1 MERQIQKEEHHFVMH
16 LIEQETLVYLNL
28 LGEEKEKIQK
38 LKEKKIILG
47 MLILRN
53 G

>member
-1 MERQIQKEEHHFVMH
+1 ML

-28 LGEEKEKIQK
+28 LGEGRDLIQEI
-38 LKEKKIILG
+38 KEKKIILG

-53 G
+53 GQIH